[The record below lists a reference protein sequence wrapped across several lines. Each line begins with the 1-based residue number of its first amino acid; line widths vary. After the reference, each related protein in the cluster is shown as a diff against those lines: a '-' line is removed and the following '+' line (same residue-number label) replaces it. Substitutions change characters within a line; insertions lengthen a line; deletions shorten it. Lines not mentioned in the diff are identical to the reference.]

1 MMDTNF
7 LSSGTSLIKTSSNV
21 EDVYEMLSRE
31 LKMKTHSIFMLGFCI
46 GYHSGQ
52 KCEHLELKG
61 KEFRSSYLSEKQQGI
76 LYAVGINE
84 GILDEDSASYTDPQK
99 QQALRKLW
107 LEYSASG
114 LLQLKAKFEENG
126 KVLGDQKKIDL
137 LSGILQYFIDSKEEI
152 PF

>member
-7 LSSGTSLIKTSSNV
+7 LSLGTSKINTSSNV
-21 EDVYEMLSRE
+21 EDVYEVLSRE
-31 LKMKTHSIFMLGFCI
+31 LKMKNHSIFMLGFCI
-46 GYHSGQ
+46 GYHSGE
-52 KCEHLELKG
+52 KCENLELHG
-61 KEFRSSYLSEKQQGI
+61 KEFRPSYLSEKQKGI

-84 GILDEDSASYTDPQK
+84 GILDEDSASYTDQK
-99 QQALRKLW
+99 KQLALRNLW

-126 KVLGDQKKIDL
+126 KALGDQKKLDL
-137 LSGILQYFIDSKEEI
+137 LSGILQYFIESKEEI